1 MARRGRQVSYEPGHI
16 FHKANSTFELVKVLD
31 VRENKKGGRF
41 ARWVLVRCIDCGT
54 EREALLASMTGNG
67 GCICK
72 ACGSKTHQRSEN
84 KPPIH
89 YPTHEEKISIMAEI
103 NQIFE
108 EMKRLAREGK
118 LISYIVAKFNDR
130 NGVDYYL
137 EDVTQQPIDP
147 VEDIDMDEEVDW
159 DAEINK
165 LLDNDED

>member
-1 MARRGRQVSYEPGHI
+1 MTRGRQITYEIGHI
-16 FHKANSTFELVKVLD
+16 FYKANSTFELVKILD
-31 VRENKKGGRF
+31 VRPNKKGGRF
-41 ARWVLVRCIDCGT
+41 ARWVLVLCVDCGT

-89 YPTHEEKISIMAEI
+89 YPNLEEKMKIMSEI

-108 EMKRLAREGK
+108 EMKDMAKAGT

-130 NGVDYYL
+130 NGIDYYL
-137 EDVTQQPIDP
+137 EDVTQQPEIDP
-147 VEDIDMDEEVDW
+147 VEDIDMDVDW

-165 LLDNDED
+165 LLDNYE